1 MATPAAS
8 SSSRWRS
15 RLGWLAAFWIGG
27 VAAMGLV
34 TVMLRWLM
42 RLAGLAS

>member
-1 MATPAAS
+1 MATPAAPGS
-8 SSSRWRS
+8 PHWRV
-15 RLGWLAAFWIGG
+15 RLAWLATFWIGG

-34 TVMLRWLM
+34 AGLLRWLM

>member
-1 MATPAAS
+1 MATPAAAS
-8 SSSRWRS
+8 PRWRL
-15 RLGWLAAFWIGG
+15 RLAWLAAFWLSG

-34 TVMLRWLM
+34 AGLLRSLM

>member
-1 MATPAAS
+1 MASPAAS
-8 SSSRWRS
+8 SSPRWRT

-34 TVMLRWLM
+34 TVLLRWLM
-42 RLAGLAS
+42 RLAGLTP

>member
-1 MATPAAS
+1 MAAPAPPLS
-8 SSSRWRS
+8 PRWRT
-15 RLGWLAAFWIGG
+15 RLAWLAAFWIGG

-34 TVMLRWLM
+34 TVLLRWLM